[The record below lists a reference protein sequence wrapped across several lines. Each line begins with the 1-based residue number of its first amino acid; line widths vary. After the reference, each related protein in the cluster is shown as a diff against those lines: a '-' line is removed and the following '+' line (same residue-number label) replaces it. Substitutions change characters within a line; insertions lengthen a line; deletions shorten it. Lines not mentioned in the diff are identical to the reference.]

1 MPTTIKRICKECS
14 SSVTPVQKPGIGCC
28 ICPDFYH
35 FKCANLQD
43 QDIKYIESNP
53 VGWLCPKC
61 NQPHVRS
68 SIISSTASE
77 DLSDISSVPGTSKG
91 NSGKLGEDSR
101 KTAENNKQTKST
113 KATSVRTSLT
123 NVSTTV
129 PKQSSICT
137 RPSVVKKSAVAKQK
151 KSPGKD
157 KPKPQSAKAIRL
169 TSLQQLAPSTSQIAD
184 NFEKSVVIDSPA
196 LKADIEQI
204 QNKLSELEAIIKELQ
219 EESLKKDKIIENF
232 ARYKA
237 ARRVEIQGL
246 KLNKIN
252 NPVSVLKALG
262 EDLNCPLLPSDIN
275 QAFFL
280 DSSSKGLRLVVEFV
294 VDYKKELFI
303 KAGKLFNRSGSLF
316 VFDNKES
323 KIFVNQHLTA
333 RQKTL
338 LYDSKE
344 FAKQHN
350 FKFVWIHRNQIL
362 IKKDEK
368 SVPIYVRGSDD
379 LQAILEG

>member
-1 MPTTIKRICKECS
+1 M
-14 SSVTPVQKPGIGCC
+14 
-28 ICPDFYH
+28 
-35 FKCANLQD
+35 
-43 QDIKYIESNP
+43 
-53 VGWLCPKC
+53 
-61 NQPHVRS
+61 
-68 SIISSTASE
+68 
-77 DLSDISSVPGTSKG
+77 
-91 NSGKLGEDSR
+91 
-101 KTAENNKQTKST
+101 
-113 KATSVRTSLT
+113 
-123 NVSTTV
+123 
-129 PKQSSICT
+129 
-137 RPSVVKKSAVAKQK
+137 
-151 KSPGKD
+151 
-157 KPKPQSAKAIRL
+157 
-169 TSLQQLAPSTSQIAD
+169 
-184 NFEKSVVIDSPA
+184 
-196 LKADIEQI
+196 
-204 QNKLSELEAIIKELQ
+204 
-219 EESLKKDKIIENF
+219 
-232 ARYKA
+232 
-237 ARRVEIQGL
+237 
-246 KLNKIN
+246 
-252 NPVSVLKALG
+252 LKALG